1 MNGECVRIEHMADIE
16 LLPPEDP
23 RRGHLESCPRC
34 RAAYAA
40 YRDFMAP
47 PPPGLDTE
55 DARARL
61 EAVLEREMAVPTSKV
76 AGSIAPRN
84 AARWVGWTAAA
95 AAVVVVAGVLWMRP
109 QTMRPQDAPVLRGP
123 TARTTLAL
131 ASPVVTGDGVTLA
144 WTAEPAATAY
154 EVVFY
159 DASMREV
166 LRVPAGPVTELALT
180 RAMLGERAAAGTDLA
195 WRVIAID
202 AAGEMGRSSIGTFAA
217 P

>member
-16 LLPPEDP
+16 LLPPDDP
-23 RRGHLESCPRC
+23 RRRHLETCPRC

-40 YRDFMAP
+40 YRDFMTP
-47 PPPGLDTE
+47 PPDLDTK

-61 EAVLEREMAVPTSKV
+61 EAALEREMAVPASKV
-76 AGSIAPRN
+76 AGSIAPRRS
-84 AARWVGWTAAA
+84 ARWVGWTAAA
-95 AAVVVVAGVLWMRP
+95 AALVVVAGVLWMRP
-109 QTMRPQDAPVLRGP
+109 QAMRPQDAPVLRGP

-131 ASPVVTGDGVTLA
+131 ASPVVTPEGVTLS

-154 EVVFY
+154 EVEFY
-159 DASMREV
+159 DDAMREV
-166 LRVPAGPVTELALT
+166 LRVPAGSATRLVLT
-180 RAMLGERAAAGTDLA
+180 RAMLGERAAIGTDLA

-202 AAGEMGRSSIGTFAA
+202 AAGEMGRSAIGTFAA